1 MMAVLSVFEETR
13 RTLMA
18 GLRVCRDFVPFR
30 PPPQEYQL
38 KAAGAGKAME
48 ERCASERPDD
58 CKRQQIARA
67 AAGLSSSCLGQ
78 FWKAEMGYF
87 SRAPKP

>member
-1 MMAVLSVFEETR
+1 
-13 RTLMA
+13 
-18 GLRVCRDFVPFR
+18 
-30 PPPQEYQL
+30 
-38 KAAGAGKAME
+38 ME

-58 CKRQQIARA
+58 CKRQQIECA

-87 SRAPKP
+87 SRAPEGFRDIAASTV